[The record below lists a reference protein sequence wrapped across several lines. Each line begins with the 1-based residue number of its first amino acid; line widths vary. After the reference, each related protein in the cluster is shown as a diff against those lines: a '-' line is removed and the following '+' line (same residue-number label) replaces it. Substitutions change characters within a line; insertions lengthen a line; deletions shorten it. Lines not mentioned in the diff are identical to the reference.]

1 MPFAPALLAD
11 LAHSCSCGVLSS
23 AISGMFSL
31 IEVQAVH
38 KLHNWG
44 CFSLISRS
52 ARVLLMGNSLQNSP
66 LLVRK
71 AGGGGKMGLNTTQ
84 TVG

>member
-23 AISGMFSL
+23 AISGVFSL
-31 IEVQAVH
+31 TEVQAVH

-44 CFSLISRS
+44 CFSHISRS
-52 ARVLLMGNSLQNSP
+52 ASILLMGKSVKFPSACEE
-66 LLVRK
+66 RWCWR
-71 AGGGGKMGLNTTQ
+71 
-84 TVG
+84 